1 MAVNRSKVKKQVE
14 MPKSLKKKDKEKLVK
29 VAGNMTFRDSMG
41 NRRHVTQVPFD
52 SLPGNIQNK
61 IWKKFLAVEPGYESE
76 DVLRSSG
83 GKINKRK
90 IGGQIG
96 SGSNFVASLYK

>member
-1 MAVNRSKVKKQVE
+1 MATKKQIQI
-14 MPKSLKKKDKEKLVK
+14 PSKLKKKDKEKLTQ
-29 VAGNMTFRDSMG
+29 VAGNMTFKDSMG

-52 SLPGNIQNK
+52 SLPVTIQKK

-83 GKINKRK
+83 GKITKRK

-96 SGSNFVASLYK
+96 KPRGWGSARYVNK

>member
-1 MAVNRSKVKKQVE
+1 MATKKQIQI
-14 MPKSLKKKDKEKLVK
+14 PSKLKKKDKEKLTQ
-29 VAGNMTFRDSMG
+29 VAGNMTFKDSMG

-52 SLPGNIQNK
+52 SLPVGIQKK

-83 GKINKRK
+83 GKITKRK

-96 SGSNFVASLYK
+96 KPRGWGKARYGK